1 MASIDQVVREG
12 LCVGCG
18 ACSVATEGRI
28 KMVRNQWDFMQA
40 DVSEVSPGDLELGAV
55 VCPFASKSKDE
66 NELADARFKSIPGFD
81 QRIGYFRA
89 LFAGRL
95 TDQSEL
101 MKSSS
106 GGMTSWLLL
115 SMMRQGLVDGVIH
128 LGSTH
133 RQESSNAMF
142 EFKISL
148 SPDDLL
154 GRRKSQYYSASY
166 DEAVLKI
173 RGDGKRYAIVG
184 VPCFIKAARA
194 LAESDD
200 VLRDQLKYFVALV
213 CGHMKSGSFA
223 ELLAWQLNVAPSELG
238 AVDFRVKNPTADA
251 GGYHTSAVSL
261 DKTKQGAAMTR
272 TMLGGNWGHA
282 VFQLQ
287 ACDYCDDIFGET
299 ADVCFGDAWIE
310 RYASNWQGT
319 NIAVVRDAR
328 LAELFDAA
336 QQAGQLTL
344 DTISTDD
351 LVRSQD
357 GNFRHRW
364 DGLSVRL
371 LDRLKSGQWTPS
383 KRIRPG
389 SRNVPLLRRWLV
401 RVRQRMSQQSHE
413 AFRLAREKNDL
424 QIFARSMAPHI
435 HRMDQIYRLMRI
447 EDRLKRYW
455 ARVFG

>member
-1 MASIDQVVREG
+1 
-12 LCVGCG
+12 
-18 ACSVATEGRI
+18 
-28 KMVRNQWDFMQA
+28 
-40 DVSEVSPGDLELGAV
+40 
-55 VCPFASKSKDE
+55 
-66 NELADARFKSIPGFD
+66 
-81 QRIGYFRA
+81 
-89 LFAGRL
+89 
-95 TDQSEL
+95 
-101 MKSSS
+101 
-106 GGMTSWLLL
+106 
-115 SMMRQGLVDGVIH
+115 
-128 LGSTH
+128 
-133 RQESSNAMF
+133 
-142 EFKISL
+142 
-148 SPDDLL
+148 
-154 GRRKSQYYSASY
+154 
-166 DEAVLKI
+166 
-173 RGDGKRYAIVG
+173 
-184 VPCFIKAARA
+184 
-194 LAESDD
+194 
-200 VLRDQLKYFVALV
+200 
-213 CGHMKSGSFA
+213 
-223 ELLAWQLNVAPSELG
+223 
-238 AVDFRVKNPTADA
+238 
-251 GGYHTSAVSL
+251 
-261 DKTKQGAAMTR
+261 MTR

-319 NIAVVRDAR
+319 NIAVVRDAT
-328 LAELFDAA
+328 LADLFDQA

-413 AFRLAREKNDL
+413 AFRLARERNDL

-447 EDRLKRYW
+447 EDRLRRYW